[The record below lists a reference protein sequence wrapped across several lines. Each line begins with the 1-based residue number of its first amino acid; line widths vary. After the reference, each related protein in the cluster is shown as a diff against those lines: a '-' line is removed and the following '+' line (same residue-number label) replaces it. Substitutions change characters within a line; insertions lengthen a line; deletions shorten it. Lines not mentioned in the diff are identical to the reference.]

1 MMGDMADYYRDFEDD
16 FYDES
21 YEEMT
26 WVTREGKEIK
36 IKDMS
41 FKHLVN
47 TAKMLKRQGL
57 ARTYEYL
64 RIKDEISNYY
74 KK

>member
-26 WVTREGKEIK
+26 WITREGKEIK

-41 FKHLVN
+41 FNHLVN

-57 ARTYEYL
+57 TRTYEYL
-64 RIKDEISNYY
+64 RIKDEISSYY

>member
-1 MMGDMADYYRDFEDD
+1 MGDMADYYRDFEDD

-36 IKDMS
+36 IKDMNLN
-41 FKHLVN
+41 HLVN
-47 TAKMLKRQGL
+47 TAKMLKRENL
-57 ARTYEYL
+57 SKTYEYL
-64 RIKDEISNYY
+64 RIIEEI
-74 KK
+74 KKRGE